1 MEKTNLYQ
9 VITDKF
15 VNALKG
21 GRIPW
26 QKPWTGSC
34 SAARNFGSKTGYS
47 LLNQMLIEL
56 QAEERY
62 RPVMSKEEA
71 DGMVEKV
78 ATGRFLTFNAVQ
90 GLKDARVNQGA
101 KSYIVTFFK
110 FYQPKD
116 KDGNPATTTNSK
128 GEEIPK
134 LIPMLRYYRV
144 FSEYDCTGIPAE
156 KLEVRSWNPI
166 EEAEKIM
173 REYEERNSPLK
184 IKVRKSDRA
193 YYSPSGDYIVLPEL
207 KQYRHIEEFYST
219 AFHEITHSTG
229 HSSRLGRIATGLLS
243 FGNDEYSREE
253 LVAEIGSAMCLNRL
267 GIDTQ
272 KSFRNSVAYVQS
284 WLKALQND
292 NKMIFWASS
301 RAEAAVKFIFNDKDG
316 SEAPA
321 LV

>member
-15 VNALKG
+15 VDALKG

-26 QKPWTGSC
+26 QKPWTGSM
-34 SAARNFGSKTGYS
+34 SAARNFGLKNGYS
-47 LLNQMLIEL
+47 WLNQMFIQI
-56 QAEERY
+56 QAQDRY
-62 RPVMSKEEA
+62 QGTMSKEEC
-71 DGMVEKV
+71 EKIV
-78 ATGRFLTFNAVQ
+78 AKVSTGRFLTFNAVQ
-90 GLKDARVNQGA
+90 GLKDAKVNQGA

-116 KDGNPATTTNSK
+116 KDGNPAITTNMY

-144 FSEYDCTGIPAE
+144 FSEYDCTGIPSE
-156 KLEVRSWNPI
+156 KIEAISWNPI
-166 EEAEKIM
+166 ERAEKVM
-173 REYEERNSPLK
+173 REYEERNAPLK
-184 IKVRKSDRA
+184 IKICSSNEA
-193 YYSPSGDYIVLPEL
+193 YYSPSGDFIVLPEL
-207 KQYRHIEEFYST
+207 NQYRQVEEFYST

-229 HSSRLGRIATGLLS
+229 HSSRLDRLSNERCS
-243 FGNDEYSREE
+243 FGSEKYSREE

-272 KSFRNSVAYVQS
+272 KSFKNSVAYVQS

-301 RAEAAVKFIFNDKDG
+301 RAEAAVKFIFNDKAN
-316 SEAPA
+316 E
-321 LV
+321 

>member
-1 MEKTNLYQ
+1 M
-9 VITDKF
+9 
-15 VNALKG
+15 
-21 GRIPW
+21 
-26 QKPWTGSC
+26 
-34 SAARNFGSKTGYS
+34 
-47 LLNQMLIEL
+47 
-56 QAEERY
+56 
-62 RPVMSKEEA
+62 
-71 DGMVEKV
+71 
-78 ATGRFLTFNAVQ
+78 
-90 GLKDARVNQGA
+90 
-101 KSYIVTFFK
+101 
-110 FYQPKD
+110 
-116 KDGNPATTTNSK
+116 
-128 GEEIPK
+128 
-134 LIPMLRYYRV
+134 

-156 KLEVRSWNPI
+156 KFEVRSWNPI

-184 IKVRKSDRA
+184 IKVRKSNRA

-207 KQYRHIEEFYST
+207 KQYRRVEEFYST

-243 FGNDEYSREE
+243 FGNEEYSREE

-272 KSFRNSVAYVQS
+272 KSFRNSVAYIQS
-284 WLKALQND
+284 WMRALQND

-321 LV
+321 LA